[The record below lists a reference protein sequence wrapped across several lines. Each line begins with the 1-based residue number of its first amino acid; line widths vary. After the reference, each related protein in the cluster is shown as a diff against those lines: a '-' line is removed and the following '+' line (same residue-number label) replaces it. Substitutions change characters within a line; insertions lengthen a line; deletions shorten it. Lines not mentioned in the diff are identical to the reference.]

1 MDEIAPLRNFI
12 IIYIYPTVS
21 VMIVFFLKKWF
32 NKQEKKEE
40 MIGKSISRI
49 EESFT
54 EIKINNGEM
63 MKKEDARDE
72 FVDKNTFSL
81 HAKNIDTRFD
91 NAEKIASETKL
102 DLKDVKNLLIKIITG
117 GK

>member
-72 FVDKNTFSL
+72 FVDKN
-81 HAKNIDTRFD
+81 IDTRFD